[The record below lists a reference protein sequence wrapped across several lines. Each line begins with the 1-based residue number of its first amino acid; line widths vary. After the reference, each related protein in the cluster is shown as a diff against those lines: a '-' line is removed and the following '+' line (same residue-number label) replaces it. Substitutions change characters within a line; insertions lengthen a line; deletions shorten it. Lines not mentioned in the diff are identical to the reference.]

1 MIMKTSA
8 LALACLALASLQPAS
23 ADRYRS
29 DIRED
34 VREVRQDRAAVRADE
49 ARVAQE
55 RSDLAKA
62 RAREQNDLRHGNI
75 LGAIRDH
82 RDVARETRELRAAE
96 LKLAADRAELAKDT
110 RHLREEL
117 GQRRHHNHHD

>member
-1 MIMKTSA
+1 MLMKTSA

-23 ADRYRS
+23 ADGYRS
-29 DIRED
+29 DIGRD
-34 VREVRQDRAAVRADE
+34 IREVRQDRAAVRADE

-82 RDVARETRELRAAE
+82 RTEVREARELRAAE
-96 LKLAADRAELAKDT
+96 QKLAADRARLAHDA
-110 RHLREEL
+110 RDLREDLEH
-117 GQRRHHNHHD
+117 RRHHN